1 MTSDSWHVL
10 RPLLVL
16 LLASSCAGRTA
27 FEKLTEYDFRGTT
40 YYTIQ
45 NLSLWEC
52 QGWCKEEPECAAA
65 SFSFVINPLAPVQET
80 LCLLQNETMAAN
92 PSAVPKR
99 AVSLYY
105 MIKLTVRSDN
115 VCNRPWQFERVPSK
129 RLAGLD
135 NAHIHANS
143 KQDCLAA
150 CLNEKRFV
158 CRSAEYSYATLQ
170 CHLSEHDRRTVDA
183 GVGLEDAAGVDYFEN
198 LCLGASDS
206 CRTDRTYKQPSL
218 GVPEDQVSHYVDMHY
233 YVDKEVMANSV
244 AACQRACEIET
255 DFLCRSYL
263 YKGPP
268 STNSHNCQLFH
279 LDHYTLPDGADTYQ
293 STDRPLLD
301 DGERTG
307 TYFENVCARRNYNMI
322 CKQVTTRDK
331 RYITQIM
338 CFDKSTIGRRRVLA
352 SRKNGQFTNR
362 GTLDDSSN
370 ASAMTGQLTGSSNDT
385 GSGLISGST
394 NVGSVGGGVGSVG
407 YGTQVGIGGG
417 SDAGGSSGGLVG
429 SGQTVVGASG
439 SGSIVTGGN
448 DITSGVQTL
457 PGLLGQFGSSSLGT
471 GVQQGGVATQPGTI
485 GLTTYPAGSLTGG
498 TSSTS
503 GSSSSSNLQ
512 ITSSGSQS
520 SGSSQSLDSISQ
532 AASSSQSSSASQSTS
547 SSQSSGSSQSSSASS
562 AISGSSSSSTSQG
575 STSSQASGVSG
586 SSSSLSTSGSVSS
599 GSSSQSTTGG
609 GLVSTS
615 QSGSSQSG
623 SSVTSS
629 SGSSSASSQSGSVA
643 SSATQ
648 SNVSTGTQSGSSSS
662 STSQSGASSSLTSQ
676 SGSSSSS
683 TSQSGLSS
691 SSTSQSGSSSSSTS
705 QSGSSSSSASQSGL
719 SSSAASQ
726 SGSSSSSTAGG
737 SFISISQGGSSGVS
751 QGSNAGSQSS
761 LTSTIQNSTAGGFS
775 SIQGSG
781 SSSQTAGQNLG
792 SQSST
797 GISSGSGQSGSGV
810 SLTGQTGTDGTDN
823 TGPVVY
829 PDAFPGG
836 GPVGASITGES
847 GYGGDSASSS
857 TFSPD
862 PDSGTSDGDS
872 GDINCDPTGV
882 CYDVSVHCKDT
893 RIAVE
898 VATNRPFNG
907 RIYALGRSETCNIA
921 VINSDKFRLDLTMA
935 GQDCNTQS
943 VNGVYTN
950 TVVIQHHSVVMTK
963 TDKIYKIRC
972 TYDMSPKNITFG
984 MMPIRDPDMIP
995 ITSAPEAPPPRI
1007 RILDAALREV
1017 ETVRIGDRLTFRI
1030 EIPEQTP
1037 YGIFARS
1044 CVAMAKDSRSTFQ
1057 IIDDDGCPVE
1067 PAIFPEFT
1075 KVGSALQSMYDAFR
1089 FTESYGVIFQCN
1101 VKYCLGS
1108 CEPAR
1113 CKNGR
1118 DVVRSYGRRKRN
1130 VRSLS
1135 DGRGHVQ
1142 ETTKEAALA
1151 AAAILPVDASEAGN
1165 AEEEMSISQEILV
1178 LDLGEEAADHFK
1190 TDPHQVVEEE
1200 PYYTATNKVNLFE
1213 TCPTRSSV
1221 LALAVTCAILLLIY
1235 VLTVFYFVMRKW
1247 IRPQKSLR

>member
-307 TYFENVCARRNYNMI
+307 TYFENVCAR
-322 CKQVTTRDK
+322 
-331 RYITQIM
+331 
-338 CFDKSTIGRRRVLA
+338 
-352 SRKNGQFTNR
+352 
-362 GTLDDSSN
+362 
-370 ASAMTGQLTGSSNDT
+370 
-385 GSGLISGST
+385 
-394 NVGSVGGGVGSVG
+394 
-407 YGTQVGIGGG
+407 
-417 SDAGGSSGGLVG
+417 
-429 SGQTVVGASG
+429 
-439 SGSIVTGGN
+439 
-448 DITSGVQTL
+448 
-457 PGLLGQFGSSSLGT
+457 
-471 GVQQGGVATQPGTI
+471 
-485 GLTTYPAGSLTGG
+485 
-498 TSSTS
+498 
-503 GSSSSSNLQ
+503 
-512 ITSSGSQS
+512 
-520 SGSSQSLDSISQ
+520 
-532 AASSSQSSSASQSTS
+532 
-547 SSQSSGSSQSSSASS
+547 
-562 AISGSSSSSTSQG
+562 
-575 STSSQASGVSG
+575 
-586 SSSSLSTSGSVSS
+586 
-599 GSSSQSTTGG
+599 
-609 GLVSTS
+609 
-615 QSGSSQSG
+615 
-623 SSVTSS
+623 
-629 SGSSSASSQSGSVA
+629 
-643 SSATQ
+643 
-648 SNVSTGTQSGSSSS
+648 
-662 STSQSGASSSLTSQ
+662 
-676 SGSSSSS
+676 
-683 TSQSGLSS
+683 
-691 SSTSQSGSSSSSTS
+691 
-705 QSGSSSSSASQSGL
+705 
-719 SSSAASQ
+719 
-726 SGSSSSSTAGG
+726 
-737 SFISISQGGSSGVS
+737 
-751 QGSNAGSQSS
+751 
-761 LTSTIQNSTAGGFS
+761 
-775 SIQGSG
+775 
-781 SSSQTAGQNLG
+781 
-792 SQSST
+792 
-797 GISSGSGQSGSGV
+797 
-810 SLTGQTGTDGTDN
+810 
-823 TGPVVY
+823 
-829 PDAFPGG
+829 

-984 MMPIRDPDMIP
+984 MMPIRQDGLGEDVSNRLVVRDPDMIP

>member
-385 GSGLISGST
+385 G
-394 NVGSVGGGVGSVG
+394 
-407 YGTQVGIGGG
+407 
-417 SDAGGSSGGLVG
+417 
-429 SGQTVVGASG
+429 
-439 SGSIVTGGN
+439 
-448 DITSGVQTL
+448 
-457 PGLLGQFGSSSLGT
+457 
-471 GVQQGGVATQPGTI
+471 
-485 GLTTYPAGSLTGG
+485 
-498 TSSTS
+498 
-503 GSSSSSNLQ
+503 
-512 ITSSGSQS
+512 
-520 SGSSQSLDSISQ
+520 
-532 AASSSQSSSASQSTS
+532 
-547 SSQSSGSSQSSSASS
+547 
-562 AISGSSSSSTSQG
+562 
-575 STSSQASGVSG
+575 
-586 SSSSLSTSGSVSS
+586 
-599 GSSSQSTTGG
+599 
-609 GLVSTS
+609 
-615 QSGSSQSG
+615 
-623 SSVTSS
+623 
-629 SGSSSASSQSGSVA
+629 
-643 SSATQ
+643 
-648 SNVSTGTQSGSSSS
+648 
-662 STSQSGASSSLTSQ
+662 
-676 SGSSSSS
+676 
-683 TSQSGLSS
+683 
-691 SSTSQSGSSSSSTS
+691 
-705 QSGSSSSSASQSGL
+705 
-719 SSSAASQ
+719 
-726 SGSSSSSTAGG
+726 
-737 SFISISQGGSSGVS
+737 
-751 QGSNAGSQSS
+751 
-761 LTSTIQNSTAGGFS
+761 
-775 SIQGSG
+775 
-781 SSSQTAGQNLG
+781 
-792 SQSST
+792 
-797 GISSGSGQSGSGV
+797 
-810 SLTGQTGTDGTDN
+810 
-823 TGPVVY
+823 
-829 PDAFPGG
+829 

-984 MMPIRDPDMIP
+984 MMPIRQDGLGEDVSNRLVVRDPDMIP